1 MKLKPC
7 STSLKNLALFIIV
20 INFLSCT
27 TKKEI
32 LYFQNSSKSTFD
44 SKIIDQKIESNDIIS
59 VKINSSNIEVSKIYN
74 FDLID
79 VAAQQISAIQLK
91 NYLVNNEGNITLPIL
106 GIIKVTDKTMNELEQ
121 FLSKKLIDEGHLK
134 DPTVIVRILNSKV
147 TILGEVK
154 MPGTY
159 TFTEKNLTLLQ
170 AIGLAGDL
178 TINGKRE
185 DIILIRQENNIKT
198 ISHINITS
206 TDWFESSNY
215 YIKQNDVIVVNP
227 NNAKIKSGGLIG
239 NASTFIAIVSLLL
252 TGLLLI
258 KK

>member
-1 MKLKPC
+1 MKLK
-7 STSLKNLALFIIV
+7 SFSNSLRYLALFIII

-44 SKIIDQKIESNDIIS
+44 SKILDQKIEPNDIIS
-59 VKINSSNIEVSKIYN
+59 VKINSTNIEVSNIYN

-79 VAAQQISAIQLK
+79 GAAQQISAIQLK
-91 NYLVNNEGNITLPIL
+91 NYLVNNEGNITLPVL
-106 GIIKVTDKTMNELEQ
+106 GIIKVTDKSMNELEQ
-121 FLSKKLIDEGHLK
+121 FLSKKLIEEGHLK
-134 DPTVIVRILNSKV
+134 GPTVIVRILNSKV

-159 TFTEKNLTLLQ
+159 NFTEKNLTLLQ

-185 DIILIRQENNIKT
+185 DIILIRQENNVKT
-198 ISHINITS
+198 ISHINMTS

>member
-1 MKLKPC
+1 MKLK
-7 STSLKNLALFIIV
+7 SFSNSLRYLALFIII

-44 SKIIDQKIESNDIIS
+44 SKILDQKIEPNDIIS
-59 VKINSSNIEVSKIYN
+59 VKINSTNIELSNIYN

-79 VAAQQISAIQLK
+79 GAAQQISAIQLK

-134 DPTVIVRILNSKV
+134 DPTVIVRVLNSKV

-159 TFTEKNLTLLQ
+159 NFTEKNLTLLQ

-185 DIILIRQENNIKT
+185 DIILIRQENNVKT
-198 ISHINITS
+198 ISHINMTS

>member
-1 MKLKPC
+1 M
-7 STSLKNLALFIIV
+7 
-20 INFLSCT
+20 SCT

-44 SKIIDQKIESNDIIS
+44 SKILDQKIEPNDIIS
-59 VKINSSNIEVSKIYN
+59 VKINSTNIELSNIYN

-79 VAAQQISAIQLK
+79 GAAQQISAIQLK

-134 DPTVIVRILNSKV
+134 DPTVIVRVLNSKV

-159 TFTEKNLTLLQ
+159 NFTEKNLTLLQ

-185 DIILIRQENNIKT
+185 DIILIRQENNVKT
-198 ISHINITS
+198 ISHINMTS